1 MIAQL
6 SLTVLLAII
15 LLYAWIA
22 CARAPMIGVSFAFA
36 ASAGFYFVWVP
47 GHATELAEFV
57 GIGRGVDLI
66 IYLWIVISLI
76 MLLNLHL
83 KLREQMELITI
94 LVRTIAIAKS
104 TDDARRGRQ
113 PAQGPAMNSPD
124 DC

>member
-15 LLYAWIA
+15 LLDAWTA
-22 CARAPMIGVSFAFA
+22 CARAPIIGVSFAFA
-36 ASAGFYFVWVP
+36 ASEGFYFGGVP

-83 KLREQMELITI
+83 KLSEQMELITI
-94 LVRTIAIAKS
+94 RVRTMGIAK
-104 TDDARRGRQ
+104 
-113 PAQGPAMNSPD
+113 
-124 DC
+124 